1 MFFSIFNVNKYQI
14 KPKKMLGSKLDIL
27 DQKWIDFVFAGRN
40 KAYGAYELRRD
51 NGRNTSKALLMG
63 VILFIVL
70 ISADTIFNM
79 VAGFIPKAKE
89 KVKITN
95 VVLAPP
101 PPDVKKPP
109 PPPPPEPP
117 KPKVDQVKFPPPVVK
132 PDVEVKEKPPTV
144 KELEVA
150 DPGQKNLK
158 GDKNADVTI
167 DEPVGTSD
175 AKVTEEDPNKIFTSV
190 EQVPEFPG
198 GIEKFYAYL
207 SKNIRYPAVAR
218 ENGTQGRVIVSFVC
232 EKDGSL
238 TDVKVARGIG
248 DGCDEEAVRVLKASP
263 KWTPGVQNGRKV
275 RVAYSVPIS
284 FTLSE

>member
-1 MFFSIFNVNKYQI
+1 MF
-14 KPKKMLGSKLDIL
+14 GSKLDIL
-27 DQKWIDFVFAGRN
+27 DQKWIDFVFTDRN
-40 KAYGAYELRRD
+40 KAYGAYQLRKE
-51 NGRNTSKALLMG
+51 NGVNTRKALLIG
-63 VILFIVL
+63 VILSVIL
-70 ISADTIFNM
+70 ISANTIFNM
-79 VAGFIPKAKE
+79 IAGFIPAAKE

-95 VVLAPP
+95 VVLSPP
-101 PPDVKKPP
+101 PVDIKKPP

-132 PDVEVKEKPPTV
+132 PDAEVKEKPPTV

-158 GDKNADVTI
+158 GDKNAEVTI

-175 AKVTEEDPNKIFTSV
+175 VKVTEEENNRIFTSV

-198 GIEKFYAYL
+198 GLDAFGRYL
-207 SKNIRYPAVAR
+207 GKNIRYPAIAR

-232 EKDGSL
+232 ERDGSL
-238 TDVKVARGIG
+238 TDVKVSRGIG
-248 DGCDEEAVRVLKASP
+248 DGCDEEAVRVIKASP
-263 KWTPGVQNGRKV
+263 HWKPGIQNGRPV

-284 FTLSE
+284 FTLGTDQ

>member
-1 MFFSIFNVNKYQI
+1 MF
-14 KPKKMLGSKLDIL
+14 GSKLDIL
-27 DQKWIDFVFAGRN
+27 DKKWIDVVFTGRN
-40 KAYGAYELRRD
+40 QEYGAYQLRKD
-51 NGRNTSKALLMG
+51 NDRNTRVALIFG
-63 VILFIVL
+63 IAFFVVL
-70 ISADTIFNM
+70 VSANTIINLIE
-79 VAGFIPKAKE
+79 GFIPAAKE

-95 VVLAPP
+95 VVLQPP
-101 PPDVKKPP
+101 PVDLKKPP

-117 KPKVDQVKFPPPVVK
+117 KPKIDQVKFPPPVVK

-190 EQVPEFPG
+190 EQVPAFPG
-198 GIEKFYAYL
+198 GLDAFGRYL
-207 SKNIRYPAVAR
+207 QKNIRYPAVAR

-232 EKDGSL
+232 ERDGSL

-248 DGCDEEAVRVLKASP
+248 DGCDEEAVRVIKASP
-263 KWTPGVQNGRKV
+263 KWKPGIQNGRPV

-284 FTLSE
+284 FTLGTDEQ